1 MQDPQ
6 YTQIFIAAIQSL
18 FGDMLNMPA
27 EHTEQRVKQSNEPW
41 LDITGAIGITGS
53 ISGTMAL
60 TFEQS
65 TAEGL
70 VAEMIGSPLAFDSED
85 TADAIG
91 EIANIAA
98 GMAKAKLNTDGSLCI
113 TCPTVTRG
121 ACVTRMTTETD
132 TLAVDFETPVGRLRL
147 ELTLIPANTDA
158 DTQTAAA

>member
-1 MQDPQ
+1 MQDSQ
-6 YTQIFIAAIQSL
+6 HTQTFITAIQSL
-18 FGDMLNMPA
+18 FGDMFNMPA
-27 EHTEQRVKQSNEPW
+27 EHTEQRVKQNDEPW

-53 ISGTMAL
+53 LAGTMAL
-60 TFEQS
+60 TFEQA

-70 VAEMIGSPLAFDSED
+70 VAEMLGSPLPFESED

-121 ACVTRMTTETD
+121 ACVTRLAAETD
-132 TLAVDFETPVGRLRL
+132 TLAIDFETPAGHFRL
-147 ELTLIPANTDA
+147 ELSLMPASAGT
-158 DTQTAAA
+158 DTQTVAA